1 MSGLPK
7 NSEGKKGH
15 QQRSPAESLNQ
26 FYSRKTGHEKG
37 HRIEFIGVRYK
48 SFYFSRAL
56 GLFVRER
63 THARMYRCTY
73 TGASLTYL
81 G

>member
-1 MSGLPK
+1 MSGPPK

-26 FYSRKTGHEKG
+26 FYSRKTGHEEG

-56 GLFVRER
+56 GLFKCADA
-63 THARMYRCTY
+63 HMHGCIDAHIQ
-73 TGASLTYL
+73 GLH
-81 G
+81 